1 MPNILTLTVEEPD
14 QILNAGAYG
23 TLAEIQLQTSAT
35 EDGVFADVSGTGAT
49 PVTVVV
55 TGVRSYTAYDPGGTV
70 SSWYR
75 TRYTTADG
83 ATRLSDWSPP
93 FQVGDETGGLLCSVS
108 DVEQELG
115 RTLSANER
123 ELVLEKI
130 RQVSY
135 DIEDATGRWLAPRP
149 TNPASTMTLVFR
161 TEFGQELYIPH
172 GIRTVSALGVA
183 SEDQPATSGT
193 YITATASDYYI
204 DPPVSERI
212 DSNAPGKWIRFRNNP
227 SGPVSYFVDAAHGAS
242 VTGSFGPAVVPAN
255 IQGIAT
261 RASLRRFLGKGAAG
275 TSIAVG
281 PTGTE
286 FILPDLSG
294 SDQRTLLNYTR
305 WRF

>member
-1 MPNILTLTVEEPD
+1 MPNVLSILVEEPD

-35 EDGVFADVSGTGAT
+35 EDGVFADVSGTGST

-83 ATRLSDWSPP
+83 TTRVSDWSDP

-130 RQVSY
+130 RQVSRA
-135 DIEDATGRWLAPRP
+135 IERATGRWLAPRP
-149 TNPASTMTLVFR
+149 TNPASTTTLYFR
-161 TEFGQELYIPH
+161 TEFGQELHIPR
-172 GIRTVSALGVA
+172 GVRTVSALGIA
-183 SEDQPATSGT
+183 SEDQPATGGT
-193 YITATASDYYI
+193 YVTATAADYYI
-204 DPPVSERI
+204 DPPVGERI
-212 DSNAPGKWIRFRNNP
+212 DDDEPGKWIRIRNNP
-227 SGPVSYFVDAAHGAS
+227 TGPVSYFVDAAHGAM
-242 VTGSFGPAVVPAN
+242 VTGSFGYAVVPPD
-255 IQGIAT
+255 IQGVAT
-261 RASLRRFLGKGAAG
+261 RAALRRFLGKGAAG

-294 SDQRTLLNYTR
+294 ADRATLDDYTR